1 MNLRQLEYF
10 LVLSEELNY
19 HQAAER
25 LFIAQ
30 PTLSVQMSN
39 LQREIG
45 QPLFLKVGRHI
56 MLTNAGLILQSHA
69 RKILRQVRATK
80 QALQPRSEPAS
91 IKIGLSGTHLL
102 TPLLKTFQK
111 INPHTSFTLR
121 ENTSASTLKQLLNA
135 EINFGIAF
143 LPIHNPAINYRYL
156 FTDEIIAV
164 TTKTGPYHTLENI
177 TLTQLTK
184 VPLIVLDP
192 QFAIRQTLDQLFLN
206 QHLSPQYLVEVTS
219 YSACISALSQ
229 LTGIALVT
237 RSFFE
242 TQKAGHADLKV
253 ISVEEP
259 GLKQALALVFPAD
272 IPLSPKTTI
281 LMDQIQKYYLTK
293 EQPS

>member
-1 MNLRQLEYF
+1 
-10 LVLSEELNY
+10 
-19 HQAAER
+19 
-25 LFIAQ
+25 
-30 PTLSVQMSN
+30 
-39 LQREIG
+39 
-45 QPLFLKVGRHI
+45 

-272 IPLSPKTTI
+272 IPPSPKTTI